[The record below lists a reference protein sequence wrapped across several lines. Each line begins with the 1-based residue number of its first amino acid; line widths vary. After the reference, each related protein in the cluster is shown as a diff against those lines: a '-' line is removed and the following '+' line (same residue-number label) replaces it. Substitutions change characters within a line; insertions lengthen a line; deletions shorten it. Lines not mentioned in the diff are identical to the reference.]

1 MKEKYKEYAKLTTF
15 ITLIVLGIIFSILL
29 LLKIRAIIPPIL
41 YAIFIAYL
49 LLPITNFLAKKM
61 PRFLASFLSIL
72 IFLVIFIFLGYLI
85 FPQITKQFTEFVQKV
100 PNIANSIKEYINGI
114 ANIIPAKN
122 NPSSLDIFIQ
132 NLSSNIESALSTIV
146 KQGTAIIL
154 KKVSLIP
161 SAFLSLVLAF
171 FFMKDSSM
179 FYRITKKLHSE
190 NSGKKWEIFLEKT
203 NREVRDYY
211 SLLLL
216 IALFTGTIMG
226 FMSYLV
232 GVPYYLLIGAMDSI
246 LELLPYIGPTI
257 VFTIGGIFAIFKS
270 LNTFL
275 LFAVFF
281 FAIEAIQSQI
291 VIPHFAGRKIN
302 LPPIAVILLIIL
314 GGAIGGI
321 LGIIIAVPSFI
332 IIKNA
337 LMVFYPQVYKRF
349 ISVK

>member
-1 MKEKYKEYAKLTTF
+1 MKEKYKEYAKLTTI
-15 ITLIVLGIIFSILL
+15 ITLVVFGIIFSILL

-72 IFLVIFIFLGYLI
+72 IFLIIFIFLGYLI
-85 FPQITKQFTEFVQKV
+85 FPQVTKQFTEFVQKV
-100 PNIANSIKEYINGI
+100 PNIANSIKEYINSI
-114 ANIIPAKN
+114 ANIIPTKN
-122 NPSSLDIFIQ
+122 NPSSVDIFVK
-132 NLSSNIESALSTIV
+132 NLSSNIETTLSAVV
-146 KQGTAIIL
+146 KQGTTIIL

-171 FFMKDSSM
+171 FFMKDTPM
-179 FYRITKKLHSE
+179 FYRITKRIYKEDS
-190 NSGKKWEIFLEKT
+190 NKKWEIFLEKT

-216 IALFTGTIMG
+216 IALFTGIIMG

-232 GVPYYLLIGAMDSI
+232 GVPYYLLIGAMDAV

-257 VFTIGGIFAIFKS
+257 VFTTGGIFAIFKS

-314 GGAIGGI
+314 GGAIGGV

-349 ISVK
+349 ISLK

>member
-1 MKEKYKEYAKLTTF
+1 MREKYKEYAKLTAV
-15 ITLIVLGIIFSILL
+15 ITLTVLGIIFSVFLL
-29 LLKIRAIIPPIL
+29 IKIRGVIPPIL

-49 LLPITNFLAKKM
+49 LLPITNFFAKKM

-72 IFLVIFIFLGYLI
+72 IFLIIFTLLGYLI
-85 FPQITKQFTEFVQKV
+85 LPQITKQFTEFVQKV
-100 PNIANSIKEYINGI
+100 PNIANSIKEYINNI
-114 ANIIPAKN
+114 ASLIPAKN
-122 NPSSLDIFIQ
+122 NPSSVDVFVQ
-132 NLSSNIESALSTIV
+132 NLSSNIESTLSTIV

-161 SAFLSLVLAF
+161 SIFLSLVLAF
-171 FFMKDSSM
+171 FFMKDSPM
-179 FYRITKKLHSE
+179 FYRITKRIYRES
-190 NSGKKWEIFLEKT
+190 NSKKWEIFLEKT

-216 IALFTGTIMG
+216 VALFTGIIMG
-226 FMSYLV
+226 LMSYLV

-257 VFTIGGIFAIFKS
+257 VFTTGGIFAIFKS
-270 LNTFL
+270 FNTFL

-281 FAIEAIQSQI
+281 FAIEAVQSQI

-314 GGAIGGI
+314 GGAIGGV

-337 LMVFYPQVYKRF
+337 LMVFNPQIYKRF
-349 ISVK
+349 TNTK

>member
-1 MKEKYKEYAKLTTF
+1 MKEKYKEYAKLTTVV
-15 ITLIVLGIIFSILL
+15 TLTVLGIIFSVLL

-49 LLPITNFLAKKM
+49 LLPITNFFSRKM

-72 IFLVIFIFLGYLI
+72 IFVIIFTLLGYLI

-100 PNIANSIKEYINGI
+100 PNIANSIKDYINGI
-114 ANIIPAKN
+114 SNLIPTKN
-122 NPSSLDIFIQ
+122 NPSSVDAFVQ
-132 NLSSNIESALSTIV
+132 NLSSNIESALSIAV
-146 KQGTAIIL
+146 KQGTTIIL

-161 SAFLSLVLAF
+161 SVFLSLVLAF
-171 FFMKDSSM
+171 FFMKDSPM
-179 FYRITKKLHSE
+179 FYRITKRIYKEE
-190 NSGKKWEIFLEKT
+190 NNKKWEIFLEKT

-216 IALFTGTIMG
+216 VALFTGIIMG

-232 GVPYYLLIGAMDSI
+232 GVPYYLLIGAMDAV

-257 VFTIGGIFAIFKS
+257 VFTTGGIFAIFKS
-270 LNTFL
+270 LDTFL
-275 LFAVFF
+275 LFTIFF
-281 FAIEAIQSQI
+281 FTIEAIQSQI

-314 GGAIGGI
+314 GGAIAGV

-337 LMVFYPQVYKRF
+337 LMVFNPKLYKRF
-349 ISVK
+349 TNNK